1 MKDNILSIL
10 NDKRLKV
17 TRDSWSFLNFEI
29 EDVNKNEIIEVF
41 ERVKSVDIWDAGL
54 RIDGVVHKNM
64 EPLLL
69 LMDQDTSNQIKYD
82 ILVKAEKKK
91 LVNKVFTSTK
101 DLILFSNFDNFL
113 KEFVKYANEFSFQQK
128 IKVLIFDDQNKKIEN
143 SFVEIYLNKE
153 LKIDINYKKVN
164 VESKKN
170 IEQFIDLVKNYLLID
185 VNSIADV
192 PLFWKGFDDNHRVE
206 NLLLKQFIELT
217 ANSVK
222 EDSYVYSGRK
232 NVIIDYSDKNIEVKV
247 NIVNLIKIID
257 FLNSENNFLDRI
269 LILRNSLTRQLN
281 SKNNINDFVEVVNN
295 IYIYL
300 TNEYQ
305 LFINQEVEIFLDQ
318 KDKLYIEAMNV
329 SNYINNLTNEISS
342 YFRNIIAGL
351 LGTVFITMLQNILSN
366 YSRPMITLTL
376 LSYTVYLLFMI
387 SILHSLND
395 QKNIGVNNFRNYL
408 NNYPYK
414 FDGADFETI
423 KEELLEETL
432 KTFNTAYNKSKK
444 LIIILIVLFIS
455 MFIVFRFQV
464 DFLCL
469 KTISKFI
476 LGM

>member
-281 SKNNINDFVEVVNN
+281 SKNNINDFVEVV
-295 IYIYL
+295 
-300 TNEYQ
+300 
-305 LFINQEVEIFLDQ
+305 
-318 KDKLYIEAMNV
+318 DKV
-329 SNYINNLTNEISS
+329 H
-342 YFRNIIAGL
+342 II
-351 LGTVFITMLQNILSN
+351 V
-366 YSRPMITLTL
+366 
-376 LSYTVYLLFMI
+376 
-387 SILHSLND
+387 
-395 QKNIGVNNFRNYL
+395 
-408 NNYPYK
+408 
-414 FDGADFETI
+414 
-423 KEELLEETL
+423 
-432 KTFNTAYNKSKK
+432 
-444 LIIILIVLFIS
+444 
-455 MFIVFRFQV
+455 
-464 DFLCL
+464 
-469 KTISKFI
+469 
-476 LGM
+476 